1 MKSNIIKGSLGE
13 IIAEELRRSIW
24 KREIGFG
31 ERLIEN
37 ELSAKYDVS
46 RNVIRDALKI
56 LENDGMVVIEPRK
69 GTYVSDF
76 SDEDWKEII
85 DLRLMVESYAF
96 LKALPHLENPEFIEL
111 QSILDKMKY
120 KDSVEDW
127 MDLFDLDMKFH
138 SYIVS
143 LSGNSRIIKLYE
155 SIKVQIRTFL
165 LYLDEYY
172 TSPRAFYEE
181 QEELMKALL
190 TKEPKIVENK
200 IHTHI
205 KYVEGKFLG

>member
-1 MKSNIIKGSLGE
+1 MEQIIAKDSLGE
-13 IIAEELRRSIW
+13 LIAEQLRRSIW
-24 KREIGFG
+24 KREIEFG

-37 ELSAKYDVS
+37 DLSSKFDVS

-76 SDEDWKEII
+76 SNEDWREII

-96 LKALPHLENPEFIEL
+96 LKALPSLGEKEFSEL
-111 QSILDKMKY
+111 KDILNEMK
-120 KDSVEDW
+120 KKNSNNDW
-127 MDLFDLDMKFH
+127 IDLFDLDMQFH
-138 SYIVS
+138 SYVIN

-155 SIKVQIRTFL
+155 SVKVQIRTFL

-172 TSPRAFYEE
+172 TSPEAFYKE
-181 QEELMKALL
+181 QEELM
-190 TKEPKIVENK
+190 N
-200 IHTHI
+200 
-205 KYVEGKFLG
+205 

>member
-1 MKSNIIKGSLGE
+1 MDLNIVKDSLGE
-13 IIAEELRRSIW
+13 LIAEELRRSIW
-24 KREIGFG
+24 KREIEFG

-37 ELSAKYDVS
+37 ELSTKFEVS

-76 SDEDWKEII
+76 SNEDWREII
-85 DLRLMVESYAF
+85 DLRLIVESYGF
-96 LKALPHLENPEFIEL
+96 SKALPHLGDSEFMEL
-111 QSILDKMKY
+111 QSILNEMEHKNSED
-120 KDSVEDW
+120 DW

-138 SYIVS
+138 SYIIN

-172 TSPRAFYEE
+172 TSPKAFYEE